1 MDLPLVSVLLLPTK
15 FHTNVS
21 DMTFACQIRVFSAPY
36 FINQRLAKAPKT
48 LGCTA
53 LPDAFSV
60 KIVTDE
66 QLMHRLLRFSGI
78 IAPPYDRVRKPS

>member
-1 MDLPLVSVLLLPTK
+1 MP
-15 FHTNVS
+15 
-21 DMTFACQIRVFSAPY
+21 VFFCLS

-48 LGCTA
+48 LGCTR
-53 LPDAFSV
+53 PGSVFSM

-66 QLMHRLLRFSGI
+66 QLMHRLPMFSGI

>member
-1 MDLPLVSVLLLPTK
+1 MTK
-15 FHTNVS
+15 ARF
-21 DMTFACQIRVFSAPY
+21 CGLR

-48 LGCTA
+48 LGCVRLA
-53 LPDAFSV
+53 AFFSR

-66 QLMHRLLRFSGI
+66 QLMHRLLMFSGI